1 MRQGS
6 VIAAGM
12 ALALLTQA
20 ASAQDFDLDALL
32 AAAKSEPPTSVYAVT
47 GKIVGT
53 AEAFSAKYGLNV
65 TGKKVNEAGQIDL
78 LIREGEAGNVAGS
91 VSLASDASLIAG
103 ELIAQGLV
111 ESYLPADIAPH
122 IAPANQNPLVVVNDP
137 HVWAYNSD
145 SHDTCPVSNVWQLT
159 EPEWSGQVAFMDP
172 LDTPPYADM
181 FNQLAMG
188 HDDKMAAA
196 YEAHF
201 GKPFDTGQG
210 SATEAWVKAFAA
222 NRPLVASSDNASEAI
237 GTKEQE
243 KTFVGMLS
251 VAKFRDNAGKGYAL
265 KICEGMQPFPGWLYP
280 GVAVIASGTKSPA
293 TAKLFVHFLLTDEG
307 ISNQTIDGKVPS
319 DTRLSLPAEEASGV
333 GALLDQLMVWDLTQ
347 AAADLEARQDWQ
359 DLWMMNLKR

>member
-1 MRQGS
+1 MRKTTSLAAVLTCLLVGQGQ
-6 VIAAGM
+6 AGD
-12 ALALLTQA
+12 A
-20 ASAQDFDLDALL
+20 FDLDALL

-47 GKIVGT
+47 GKIVAT

-103 ELIAQGLV
+103 ELIAKGLV
-111 ESYLPADIAPH
+111 ESYLPEDIEPYLAD
-122 IAPANQNPLVVVNDP
+122 ANKNPLVVVADP

-145 SHDTCPVSNVWQLT
+145 KHDSCPVSNVWQLT
-159 EPEWSGQVAFMDP
+159 EPEWNGQVAFMDP
-172 LDTPPYADM
+172 LDTPPYPDM
-181 FNQLAMG
+181 FNQLETY

-201 GKPFDTGQG
+201 GKPFDYSQG
-210 SATEAWVKAFAA
+210 TATEVWVKSFAA

-237 GTKEQE
+237 GTKGQE
-243 KTFVGMLS
+243 KSFVGMLS
-251 VAKFRDNAGKGYAL
+251 VAKFRDNAGKDYAL
-265 KICEGMQPFPGWLYP
+265 KICDGMQPFPGWMYP

-293 TAKLFVHFLLTDEG
+293 TAKLFIHYLLTEEG

-319 DTRLSLPAEEASGV
+319 DKRLSLPEGEASGS
-333 GALLDQLMVWDLTQ
+333 AAYLDKYMVWNLEN
-347 AAADLEARQDWQ
+347 AAADLDRRQDWQ
-359 DLWMMNLKR
+359 DLWMTHLKR